1 MDNEKL
7 SLLKDQVV
15 KVIKMLEIE
24 YKDNPTNMLELL
36 LRRYRSAL
44 NVIHTSSDIKK
55 KDIYIQGGAR
65 AYLESATDYLNPI
78 LEEMHNAEK
87 LLENMLNQK

>member
-7 SLLKDQVV
+7 SFLDQVV
-15 KVIKMLEIE
+15 KVIKILEIE
-24 YKDNPTNMLELL
+24 YKDNPTDMLELL

-44 NVIHTSSDIKK
+44 NVIQTSSNINM

-65 AYLESATDYLNPI
+65 TYLESATDYLNPI

-87 LLENMLNQK
+87 LLENMPNPK

>member
-7 SLLKDQVV
+7 SFLDQVV
-15 KVIKMLEIE
+15 KVIKILEIE
-24 YKDNPTNMLELL
+24 YKDNPTDMLELL
-36 LRRYRSAL
+36 LGRYRSAL
-44 NVIHTSSDIKK
+44 NVIQTSSNINM

-87 LLENMLNQK
+87 LLENMPNPK